1 MDKYQKANN
10 DKALKY
16 GIFMAEG
23 KYLTLSDHVC
33 SPRKNFYPLN
43 NIFYHGVKML

>member
-16 GIFMAEG
+16 GIFMTEG
-23 KYLTLSDHVC
+23 KYLTLSDHDHV
-33 SPRKNFYPLN
+33 RKNLYPLN
-43 NIFYHGVKML
+43 NIFYHGDKML